1 MASGFVGPTVGRLTC
16 RVGKELVCC
25 FHTPKSC
32 PLLLRLAL
40 LLVFGLCVWKWTTS
54 GDILDE
60 NQDCSIGFGNS
71 VGRIAQS
78 LAFTR
83 KIGNRRGSEGLRS
96 FNPSQGTNLLI
107 LIILAGD
114 IEMNPGP
121 RFQCRT
127 CKKYCKAAEKA
138 VKCEDCEKRFHASCV
153 NLGPVEL
160 QKIESD
166 NDSWYCS
173 NCKAECSLC
182 SGAVLNS
189 HKAVQCDKCEM
200 WVHNNCSFMS
210 DSEYET
216 MQNSNCTW
224 ICPKC
229 DFFNFS
235 DSFFNE
241 QFNLESENRFDL
253 LAKGH
258 ETKSTETLTSK
269 NSFISGL
276 KFSSIN
282 INSIRGKKLELLAFI
297 DFHQP
302 QILAI
307 QETKIDNSILTSELF
322 PESFPYSVSRK
333 DRTLNGGGVMLLVHK
348 DIPHMPLTE
357 LDNDSESV
365 WVKLFV
371 NKKTHFVA
379 SWYRPPVDGHLPVS
393 DNGNDLLNSLE
404 KFVNLFREQL
414 DKIKNINKGNKPPLI
429 HVLGDFNFR
438 DIVWPDRLSK
448 SGSSLSPTE
457 GQILIDIMNDHGL
470 EQLVN
475 FPTRERNT
483 LDLILTSLPG
493 QFADIHSPDKLSD
506 HDIVSGT
513 LKIAIPPIKKPRR
526 KVFRYQKGDYESM
539 RAETLKFAKERYF
552 NGYSDTRSVQENFN
566 LITSFIQES
575 ADKHIPS
582 KTSRSVSSVPWITP
596 EIRRKIRRKNATHA
610 KAKKTG
616 SAKFRSKFE
625 SLRKEIKAD
634 IRKQHDLYVN
644 NLVGDVKANPRDF
657 YRYINSQKKDT
668 QGIPPLKKR
677 NGSGIAQ
684 SEFEKAEEFNGQF
697 SDVFTKSE
705 YKQVPLMDRSA
716 PFMHDIV
723 VTKEG
728 VTKLLKGLNPSK
740 ALGPD
745 ELHPRVLKE
754 LAVELGPVFAHLFQ
768 QSIDTGEIPKE
779 WSLANICPLFK
790 KGDRSLARNYRPVS
804 LTCIPCKLLEHI
816 VCSNIM
822 AHLDEHELLS
832 DRQHAFRKWHS
843 CETQLT
849 TVINDWAKIL
859 DKKGQVDT
867 FILDF
872 EKAFD
877 TP

>member
-1 MASGFVGPTVGRLTC
+1 
-16 RVGKELVCC
+16 
-25 FHTPKSC
+25 
-32 PLLLRLAL
+32 
-40 LLVFGLCVWKWTTS
+40 
-54 GDILDE
+54 
-60 NQDCSIGFGNS
+60 
-71 VGRIAQS
+71 
-78 LAFTR
+78 
-83 KIGNRRGSEGLRS
+83 
-96 FNPSQGTNLLI
+96 
-107 LIILAGD
+107 
-114 IEMNPGP
+114 MNPGP

-160 QKIESD
+160 QKIESG

-297 DFHQP
+297 DFHQSK
-302 QILAI
+302 ILAI

-322 PESFPYSVSRK
+322 PESFPYSVYRK

-404 KFVNLFREQL
+404 KFDNLFRDQL

-448 SGSSLSPTE
+448 SGSSLSQTE

-526 KVFRYQKGDYESM
+526 KVYRYQKGDYEFM

-625 SLRKEIKAD
+625 SLRKRE
-634 IRKQHDLYVN
+634 REV
-644 NLVGDVKANPRDF
+644 VGSTPGR
-657 YRYINSQKKDT
+657 I
-668 QGIPPLKKR
+668 
-677 NGSGIAQ
+677 
-684 SEFEKAEEFNGQF
+684 
-697 SDVFTKSE
+697 
-705 YKQVPLMDRSA
+705 
-716 PFMHDIV
+716 
-723 VTKEG
+723 
-728 VTKLLKGLNPSK
+728 
-740 ALGPD
+740 
-745 ELHPRVLKE
+745 
-754 LAVELGPVFAHLFQ
+754 
-768 QSIDTGEIPKE
+768 IPKTLK
-779 WSLANICPLFK
+779 WYQWLPCSALSIHTWQTLASLLPLL
-790 KGDRSLARNYRPVS
+790 GVRPRCADKSTAEHYLSYDVAVFQWITSCHKNRMTTRVITLLRESVTS
-804 LTCIPCKLLEHI
+804 LTTS
-816 VCSNIM
+816 V
-822 AHLDEHELLS
+822 
-832 DRQHAFRKWHS
+832 
-843 CETQLT
+843 T
-849 TVINDWAKIL
+849 TM
-859 DKKGQVDT
+859 
-867 FILDF
+867 
-872 EKAFD
+872 
-877 TP
+877 